1 MRRLLELRRR
11 RVALRRGCYNA
22 AQMSETPPSPES
34 VPPPSAARTGDYIT
48 IRRSHLVLMLIPL
61 AGIAGLAAGYLLWGR
76 DEPAATA
83 TAAAAP
89 QRYEVSVDDDPA
101 LGPADAPVTI
111 VEFSDFNC
119 PYCRR
124 FHTETFPVLMA
135 AYPDQILFVY
145 RDYPITSAESQ
156 VAAQAANCAG
166 KQGAYWAYHDVLFT
180 GELGL
185 GAEAYAAYAERLNLD
200 TNALA
205 ACIAAGGE
213 QAEVESDA
221 RAAAAL
227 GVSGTPTFF
236 INGIPLVG
244 AQPLAQFR
252 SVIDAELNP

>member
-1 MRRLLELRRR
+1 
-11 RVALRRGCYNA
+11 
-22 AQMSETPPSPES
+22 MSETPLPPET
-34 VPPPSAARTGDYIT
+34 PPPADVRTGEYVT
-48 IRRSHLVLMLIPL
+48 IRRSHLVLALVPL
-61 AGIAGLAAGYLLWGR
+61 ACVAGLAVGYILWGR
-76 DEPAATA
+76 QQPTA
-83 TAAAAP
+83 ESLAGGTVTAGESGAAP
-89 QRYEVSVDDDPA
+89 QRFDVSVDDDPA

-124 FHTETFPVLMA
+124 FHAETFPDLMA
-135 AYPDQILFVY
+135 AYPEQIRFVY
-145 RDYPITSAESQ
+145 RDYPITSAESLI
-156 VAAQAANCAG
+156 ASQAANCAG
-166 KQGAYWAYHDVLFT
+166 KQGAYWAYHDSLFS

-185 GAEAYAAYAERLNLD
+185 GAEAYAAYADRLSLD
-200 TNALA
+200 ADALS

-252 SVIDAELNP
+252 SVIDGELNP